1 MSMSLCKGTS
11 CNPAM
16 ADAAELL
23 EKQSKKIADL
33 KRERKEL
40 RMELLKAREQTTAKE
55 DWDGLYQCNK
65 CGGSLGCI
73 KSFKYCPWCGKAVK
87 WNG

>member
-1 MSMSLCKGTS
+1 MADLQKVMDALRHCAVLKSCDTCPYDELCKGKS

-40 RMELLKAREQTTAKE
+40 RMELETLAMMPK
-55 DWDGLYQCNK
+55 
-65 CGGSLGCI
+65 
-73 KSFKYCPWCGKAVK
+73 
-87 WNG
+87 